1 MFFDRKRPNFGKI
14 LLIPILFFLSC
25 RFVSDSETVKNT
37 IDFDLT
43 RLLKTA
49 ELACTGDTE
58 KSIETFRSHW
68 KKNPG
73 RYSGLAS
80 KERWK
85 NVQTTLYV
93 DETLFI
99 NESQDSL
106 FVPSGAECSL
116 KLDGSYFAAE
126 NRVLRFNE
134 AGISGP
140 GTLRISW
147 NGIEI
152 FNRSFEGIQEE
163 WNGFAVPV
171 GSFDVKK
178 ENVLTIGWNSPRGSG
193 VFLGSPII
201 FKKSKTKKH
210 NVILIV
216 VDAMRQDAL
225 SSAGSPVLT
234 TPVLDRL
241 SENSIVF
248 KNTFSNGNW
257 TKPSMIS
264 FFTSEIAS
272 NLGLGNAWFYT
283 SASQRKIF
291 YSKRPETLPN
301 LFRQNG
307 YFTESIMNNV
317 FLLDYTSVGVDL
329 GFHNI
334 QQVGKDTLDT
344 EELVLRSEK
353 FFRDHR
359 EDLFFLHLNLNT
371 PHWGYRPPERF
382 MKSLESSA
390 EPDLWKSMD
399 EYQRKYLGEIR
410 YTDALLGR
418 IFEELKRQN
427 LFEDSWI
434 VITSDH
440 GELLEKTHYYHHHF
454 ITETVYAHGET
465 HYEKEIR
472 VPWIIHPPESIR
484 ERIKKTEFTGQVSLL
499 SLAPTLLGL
508 NGIPFP
514 REKLKGNDYSSAV
527 FGKEGPESESVVY
540 TEGRFSESIRT
551 ADYKYLRRYPGY
563 DTVRRTREGV
573 PHKMPEELYDLRS
586 DPGETKNLVF
596 ENSTLLKEAR
606 ELLGKNRLSKNEFV
620 LRLPKCVSLCDREIR
635 MFVKGG
641 IYRYE
646 LDALF
651 ETIQEDS
658 KNLTLRI
665 SNVSSS
671 GDRELRVQT
680 VDPNPSFRLQI
691 LKDGKTE
698 TYRVGKWGI
707 VSSAAEA
714 VLASDPDYVSLGRI
728 PYRYSSSDLP
738 FLYYHTGFAGGTETP
753 EEAAMGKE
761 VRKVLESWGYIH
773 Q

>member
-1 MFFDRKRPNFGKI
+1 MFFDGKRSRVGKI
-14 LLIPILFFLSC
+14 LLVSVLFFLSC
-25 RFVSDSETVKNT
+25 RSVFDSGTEKNR

-49 ELACTGDTE
+49 VFTCTGDTE
-58 KSIETFRSHW
+58 RGIETFRGHW

-73 RYSGLAS
+73 RYSGLGS
-80 KERWK
+80 GERWK

-93 DETLFI
+93 DESLFI

-106 FVPSGAECSL
+106 FVPSGAECTL
-116 KLDGSYFAAE
+116 KLDGASFAGE

-134 AGISGP
+134 AGISGA
-140 GTLRISW
+140 GTLRISL
-147 NGIEI
+147 NGAEI
-152 FNRSFEGIQEE
+152 FSRNFGGFKEE
-163 WNGFAVPV
+163 WTGFSVPI
-171 GSFDVKK
+171 GALDPKT
-178 ENVLTIGWNSPRGSG
+178 ENSLTIGWNSPGRSG

-201 FKKSKTKKH
+201 FKKDKTEKH

-216 VDAMRQDAL
+216 VDAMRQDSL
-225 SSAGSPVLT
+225 SSGGSRLLT
-234 TPVLDRL
+234 TPVLDRI
-241 SENSIVF
+241 SEDSIVF
-248 KNTFSNGNW
+248 KNTIANGNW

-283 SASQRKIF
+283 SAAQRKIF
-291 YSKRPETLPN
+291 YSKKPETLPN
-301 LFRQNG
+301 LFRENG

-344 EELVLRSEK
+344 EELVLRTEN
-353 FFRDHR
+353 FLREHR

-371 PHWGYRPPERF
+371 PHWGYRPPERYLQ
-382 MKSLESSA
+382 SLEYSTA
-390 EPDLWKSMD
+390 PDLWKSLD

-418 IFEELKRQN
+418 IFDELRKEN
-427 LFEDSWI
+427 LFDDTWI

-440 GELLEKTHYYHHHF
+440 GELLEKSHYYHHHF

-472 VPWIIHPPESIR
+472 VPWIVHPPKPVR
-484 ERIKKTEFTGQVSLL
+484 ERIRKREFTGQVSLL

-508 NGIPFP
+508 NGIPYSA
-514 REKLKGNDYSSAV
+514 EKLKGNDYSAAV
-527 FGKEGPESESVVY
+527 FGKGGPESESVIY

-551 ADYKYLRRYPGY
+551 PDYKYVRRYPGY

-586 DPGETKNLVF
+586 DPEETKNLVF
-596 ENSTLLKEAR
+596 ENVSMLEQAR
-606 ELLGKNRLSKNEFV
+606 ELLRKNRLSKNRFV
-620 LRLPKCVSLCDREIR
+620 LRLPKCAPVCDREIR
-635 MFVKGG
+635 LFVKGG
-641 IYRYE
+641 IYRYDF
-646 LDALF
+646 DAAF
-651 ETIQEDS
+651 ETVQEDS
-658 KNLTLRI
+658 KNIILRI
-665 SNVSSS
+665 PNISSYE
-671 GDRELRVQT
+671 DRELLVET

-698 TYRVGKWGI
+698 IYRVGKWGI
-707 VSSAAEA
+707 VSSAAEGI
-714 VLASDPDYVSLGRI
+714 LATEPDYVSLGRA
-728 PYRYSSSDLP
+728 PYRYSSSELP